1 MCSFFS
7 YLAVGMLRNYSG
19 TSACEI
25 KSLPQQMYQ
34 EKREVWQF
42 QSAWKEVLWPCSL
55 VITMRKTTVL
65 LKLLLYRY
73 WAVCTTHYYVNTT
86 HVWTSQRKEKN
97 DFVTSPHAA
106 VLGPSI
112 PTTGSGL
119 NAHEH
124 HFHNTL
130 MSFVNRRVKLLK
142 RLKLTIDKVWK

>member
-1 MCSFFS
+1 M
-7 YLAVGMLRNYSG
+7 
-19 TSACEI
+19 
-25 KSLPQQMYQ
+25 
-34 EKREVWQF
+34 
-42 QSAWKEVLWPCSL
+42 WPCSL

-65 LKLLLYRY
+65 LKLLPYRN
-73 WAVCTTHYYVNTT
+73 WAVCTTHCHVNTT

-97 DFVTSPHAA
+97 DFVASQHAA

-142 RLKLTIDKVWK
+142 RLKLAIDKAWK